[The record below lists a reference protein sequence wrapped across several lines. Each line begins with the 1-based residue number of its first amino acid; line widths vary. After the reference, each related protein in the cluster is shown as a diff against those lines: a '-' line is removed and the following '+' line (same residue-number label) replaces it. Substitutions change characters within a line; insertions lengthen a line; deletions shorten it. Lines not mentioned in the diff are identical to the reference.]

1 MIGDVISYAPM
12 TLKCSIGSINLPN
25 GDPDDGRYYVR
36 HNGTV
41 RENAFYSNVG
51 KRCGFAP
58 AMARAIGESIFE
70 EISELLQ
77 RGFRVELP
85 QMSAYLT
92 MQGKKAAEAKGHAST
107 ERRLAVHLQPRGE
120 LKDCCKD
127 ALKKSLEVDFVTP
140 QASVVVYR
148 VCDEYAEEDGAISN
162 GTNLLVLISGR
173 GLHIPNTSDPTV
185 GVWIEDAS
193 GKTVAR
199 SKVEKSTVTT
209 LDVRFPKIDLPPGEG
224 YYLCVAS
231 RDLMTDA
238 HSVRTVRRRL
248 TILPGQPPP
257 KATPPRTRSKRTK

>member
-1 MIGDVISYAPM
+1 M
-12 TLKCSIGSINLPN
+12 TSLKCSIGSINLPN

-36 HNGTV
+36 HNGIV
-41 RENAFYSNVG
+41 RENAFYCDIGNQ
-51 KRCGFAP
+51 CGFAP
-58 AMARAIGESIFE
+58 AIVRAIGESIFE

-77 RGFRVELP
+77 KGYRVELP

-107 ERRLAVHLQPRGE
+107 ERRLAVHLQPKGK

-127 ALKKSLEVDFVTP
+127 ALTKSLEVDLVTP
-140 QASVVVYR
+140 QASVVVKR
-148 VCDEYAEEDGAISN
+148 VCDEHAEIDGAISN
-162 GTNLLVLISGR
+162 GTDLLVLISGQ
-173 GLHIPNTSDPTV
+173 GLDMPDTSDPTV

-199 SKVEKSTVTT
+199 SKVEDSTVCT
-209 LDVRFPKIDLPPGEG
+209 LDVRFPKIDLPPGDG

-231 RDLMTDA
+231 RSNMAGT

-257 KATPPRTRSKRTK
+257 TATPPRSHGKRAK